1 MATRTPS
8 ADARRALVSPGAPGV
23 VSIGR
28 SVYEMRTA
36 AALPTTLPR
45 ISAGHVAADRRRE
58 SPGAPGARTG
68 GGRTAPADA
77 RPDAAP
83 FAIPPFL
90 LASSRR
96 PLGTPSPPVLIH
108 RSYLA
113 RVASAPGFAART
125 ALSDKLAGEY
135 RMAWLERELARPIEL
150 ASTQPPDAGTPDA
163 KRAWDPHMLH
173 EHVVGCAHARAGALR
188 AIHRF
193 GEGMLPERALSHRHQ
208 LPLRNK
214 LRDDL
219 SHLVGALRL
228 TTLDL
233 GEALQAWE
241 AHAGSPL
248 FLPTRHAEH
257 APLPTYALM
266 LAAGS
271 SDWLPV
277 PLGTDPL
284 LLRWFGELDTQ
295 TACHHAAHFVASRLH
310 SAEEQARMRSVH
322 DYLVAHKW
330 GRAVGTPRETAR
342 ALAELPTLENAPG
355 RTNEQPHARARAHAK
370 LALLL
375 YGSAH
380 GYERQQYLLHG
391 AHQSLAAQ
399 RLQAVQRGKVARVRA
414 ADARRVRAEVA
425 LASDP
430 RVSALSLRKRRI
442 EQRLREVRAALAA
455 EPRAGADVRR
465 AELERAQLLGRRL
478 ELEAQLGELGA
489 ALSLAA
495 AVGIQACFLR
505 FKAVRTAATARQL
518 RNERMAARIQA
529 AWRGKRARSAFRRT
543 AAVDELRLVETELA
557 WIERLHAQAAVL
569 VQAHV
574 RGMLVRTARARGAAG
589 AGGRAA

>member
-1 MATRTPS
+1 MRH
-8 ADARRALVSPGAPGV
+8 AP
-23 VSIGR
+23 
-28 SVYEMRTA
+28 
-36 AALPTTLPR
+36 
-45 ISAGHVAADRRRE
+45 
-58 SPGAPGARTG
+58 
-68 GGRTAPADA
+68 
-77 RPDAAP
+77 
-83 FAIPPFL
+83 
-90 LASSRR
+90 
-96 PLGTPSPPVLIH
+96 
-108 RSYLA
+108 
-113 RVASAPGFAART
+113 
-125 ALSDKLAGEY
+125 
-135 RMAWLERELARPIEL
+135 
-150 ASTQPPDAGTPDA
+150 
-163 KRAWDPHMLH
+163 
-173 EHVVGCAHARAGALR
+173 
-188 AIHRF
+188 
-193 GEGMLPERALSHRHQ
+193 
-208 LPLRNK
+208 
-214 LRDDL
+214 
-219 SHLVGALRL
+219 
-228 TTLDL
+228 
-233 GEALQAWE
+233 
-241 AHAGSPL
+241 GSPL

-543 AAVDELRLVETELA
+543 AVRARRARADRARGAYARFRAHRSRRAPRRSRLTRARPPAVRPWPAACAPLGCPPRSSWHAAQAVDELRLVETELA